1 MTTQYMMH
9 LGMGLHTE
17 ERTATNGDKFLYVD
31 EANEAGLEGH
41 LLVTWSIN
49 YRFADLWKKTFKGV
63 QDKKPIDKEEDK
75 VGY

>member
-1 MTTQYMMH
+1 M
-9 LGMGLHTE
+9 
-17 ERTATNGDKFLYVD
+17 D